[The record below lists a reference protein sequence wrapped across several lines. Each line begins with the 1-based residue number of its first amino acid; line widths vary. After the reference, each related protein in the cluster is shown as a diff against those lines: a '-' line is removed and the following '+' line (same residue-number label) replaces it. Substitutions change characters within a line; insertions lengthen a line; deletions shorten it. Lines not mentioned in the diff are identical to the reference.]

1 MTSLLESE
9 QKAMYQDLETFL
21 KENIKGFIKLMSQHG
36 NTAIIQVYEDGLYK
50 VKALRV
56 GKK

>member
-1 MTSLLESE
+1 MTSLLEEE
-9 QKAMYQDLETFL
+9 QKLMCQDLETFL

-36 NTAIIQVYEDGLYK
+36 NTVIIQVYEDGLYK